1 MYNELINTLGKPFFR
16 WELDKENNWLYL
28 NWIGYIS
35 DENGRNATKLFLELL
50 REHQCTSV
58 LNDNREVCGPWG
70 GGEAGSKWL
79 QETVFPA
86 AAALGLKYMAHILA
100 PNIAAALS
108 SQDLHRRV
116 DGHFEMRIFGEM
128 EKGKAWLRQ
137 NQAAEPDLIKTI

>member
-86 AAALGLKYMAHILA
+86 AAALGLKYMAHIMA
-100 PNIAAALS
+100 PGIASALMA
-108 SQDLHRRV
+108 QDLHQ
-116 DGHFEMRIFGEM
+116 RITGTLTMQLFGNE
-128 EKGKAWLRQ
+128 EKAKAWLKSVQ
-137 NQAAEPDLIKTI
+137 KLEAG

>member
-1 MYNELINTLGKPFFR
+1 MYNELINTVGKPIFR

-86 AAALGLKYMAHILA
+86 AAALGLKYMAHIMA
-100 PNIAAALS
+100 PGIASALMA
-108 SQDLHRRV
+108 QDLHQ
-116 DGHFEMRIFGEM
+116 RINGTLTMQLFGNE
-128 EKGKAWLRQ
+128 EKAKAWLKSVQ
-137 NQAAEPDLIKTI
+137 KLEAG